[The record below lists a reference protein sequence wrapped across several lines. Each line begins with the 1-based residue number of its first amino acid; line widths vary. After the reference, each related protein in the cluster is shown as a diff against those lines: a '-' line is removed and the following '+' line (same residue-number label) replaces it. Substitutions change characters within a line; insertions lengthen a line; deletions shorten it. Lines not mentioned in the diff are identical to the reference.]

1 MAFDLNDYV
10 DVATRL
16 RQAHERWPELR
27 IEEHLPVVI
36 TVIDRTFI
44 QSTVTVHRQP
54 DDPLPTTA
62 TVWEPWPGQT
72 SFSKN
77 SEVMVGNTSALGRAL
92 AYMGLEV
99 RKSIASRDEVAA
111 RQTPAP
117 RPTAK
122 DRTPADGASVAQ
134 GKELARI
141 TALLDDC
148 GIEGRDLKL
157 VTVCGIIGRDVASS
171 RELTR
176 PEAHKVIEHLTM
188 QLAARK
194 PATDDQ

>member
-27 IEEHLPVVI
+27 IDEHLPQIV
-36 TVIDRTFI
+36 TVGERLFV
-44 QSTVTVHRQP
+44 QATVTVHRTP

-77 SEVMVGNTSALGRAL
+77 SEVMVGATSALGRAL

-99 RKSIASRDEVAA
+99 RKSIASRDEIAA
-111 RQTPAP
+111 RTDDRP

-122 DRTPADGASVAQ
+122 DRTTSDGASVAMA
-134 GKELARI
+134 KDLARI
-141 TALLDDC
+141 NALLDDC
-148 GIEGRDLKL
+148 GIDTRELKL
-157 VTVCGIIGRDVASS
+157 VTVQGIVGRDVASS

-176 PEAHKVIEHLTM
+176 PEAAKVIEHLTL
-188 QLAARK
+188 QLANRNEQ
-194 PATDDQ
+194 TDG

>member
-27 IEEHLPVVI
+27 IEEHLPQVVTI
-36 TVIDRTFI
+36 GDRTFV
-44 QSTVTVHRQP
+44 QATVTVHRTP

-111 RQTPAP
+111 RQTPAAKP
-117 RPTAK
+117 NRPAMMAEDRPGAGPSAK
-122 DRTPADGASVAQ
+122 Q
-134 GKELARI
+134 LAKLN
-141 TALLDDC
+141 LLLGQC
-148 GIEGRDLKL
+148 GIDTREEKMVC
-157 VTVCGIIGRDVASS
+157 VTGIVGRDVDSS
-171 RELTR
+171 KDLTSV
-176 PEAHKVIEHLTM
+176 EIGKVIDHLTM

-194 PATDDQ
+194 APE